1 METSIHTTSESSAVI
16 TYPTI
21 NSLMEALLEMQING
35 CDANTPLMISQL
47 ANAVGTFYIYTINN

>member
-35 CDANTPLMISQL
+35 CDPNTPLMISQL

>member
-21 NSLMEALLEMQING
+21 NSLIDALGEMQTNG
-35 CDANTPLMISQL
+35 CDPNTPLMISQL
-47 ANAVGTFYIYTINN
+47 ANALGTFYIYTIKN